1 MFSTEMRGAGAPVEI
16 AAIAVAATNLLHQ
29 TMLYTPVV
37 GPALLAIGG
46 AGCYR
51 QANKVRNGRGSL
63 MIRVVIGVVTVIVLV
78 AAIAVVRTLT
88 LSPPSAFTLP
98 AAAPVVADSRAVA
111 QHLGAA
117 VRFKTISYGGGQRE
131 AEKDEALGQFRDWMV
146 KTYPNFNKVAKR
158 EVIGQSVVYTWP
170 GRNAGLK
177 PILLMAHMDVVPVVP
192 GTERSWSHAPF
203 SGDVGGGY
211 VWGRGAIDD
220 KGSLVMILEAAE
232 RLAEEGVAPERTIMF
247 AFGQDEEVGGRDGNA
262 VIAKTLAARGIHF
275 FFVLDEGG
283 AIVDE
288 PFAGVQKP
296 IAFVAVEEKGYLSLV
311 LVAHGEGGHS
321 SRPTRDMAIVRLAD
335 AVLKVI
341 NHPFASG
348 LDSVQREKLGVIAPY
363 VPFGQRLL
371 LANLWL
377 TGPIVDRFIALNP
390 EGEARLRT
398 TIAPTMIQGG
408 VKDNVLPP
416 EARATINFRLHPR
429 DTIAGVVE
437 HVRKAIDDPKVDV
450 VVLNESQEE
459 ASPIADIQGPA
470 YQYLVAQIR
479 DSFNGIPVAP
489 DMTTGATDSR
499 YYAGMADAVFRLD
512 PFHFGQG
519 DLSRVHGTNERLAIR
534 DLAPAVGFYMRLI
547 ENAK

>member
-1 MFSTEMRGAGAPVEI
+1 MKRI
-16 AAIAVAATNLLHQ
+16 
-29 TMLYTPVV
+29 
-37 GPALLAIGG
+37 
-46 AGCYR
+46 
-51 QANKVRNGRGSL
+51 
-63 MIRVVIGVVTVIVLV
+63 VIGVVTVIILV
-78 AAIAVVRTLT
+78 VAIAVIRTFLVAKPEAAT
-88 LSPPSAFTLP
+88 QATP
-98 AAAPVVADSRAVA
+98 AIAVDARAVA

-117 VRFKTISYGGGQRE
+117 VRFRTISYGGGAHE
-131 AEKDEALGQFRDWMV
+131 AEKDAALAQFRDWMV

-158 EVIGQSVVYTWP
+158 ELIGQSVVYTWP
-170 GRNAGLK
+170 GKNAALK

-192 GTERSWSHAPF
+192 GTERSWPHAPF
-203 SGDVGGGY
+203 SGDVAGGY

-220 KGSLVMILEAAE
+220 KGSLIMILEAAE
-232 RLAEEGVAPERTIMF
+232 RLANAGVAPERTIMF
-247 AFGQDEEVGGRDGNA
+247 AFGQDEEVGGSQGNA
-262 VIAKTLAARGIHF
+262 VIAKTLAARGLHF

-288 PFAGVQKP
+288 PFAGVEKP
-296 IAFVAVEEKGYLSLV
+296 IAVVAVEEKGYLSLE

-335 AVLKVI
+335 AVLKVVD
-341 NHPFASG
+341 HPFASG
-348 LDSVQREKLGVIAPY
+348 LDDVQREKLAVIAPY
-363 VPFGQRLL
+363 VPFPQRLL

-377 TGPIVDRFIALNP
+377 TAPIVDRFIALSP
-390 EGEARLRT
+390 EGEARLHT
-398 TIAPTMIQGG
+398 TIAPTIIQGG

-429 DTIAGVVE
+429 DTIAGVIE

-450 VVLNESQEE
+450 IALNEFNEE
-459 ASPIADIQGPA
+459 ASPIADIHGPA
-470 YQYLVAQIR
+470 YQYLVAQIKG
-479 DSFNGIPVAP
+479 SFNGLPVAP

-512 PFHFGQG
+512 PFHFGAG

-547 ENAK
+547 QNAK

>member
-1 MFSTEMRGAGAPVEI
+1 MTRFVVGVVAVIVLVVAIALIRTFSLPQPTAVTPA
-16 AAIAVAATNLLHQ
+16 AAIAVDA
-29 TMLYTPVV
+29 
-37 GPALLAIGG
+37 
-46 AGCYR
+46 
-51 QANKVRNGRGSL
+51 RG
-63 MIRVVIGVVTVIVLV
+63 
-78 AAIAVVRTLT
+78 
-88 LSPPSAFTLP
+88 
-98 AAAPVVADSRAVA
+98 VA

-117 VRFKTISYGGGQRE
+117 VRFKTVSYGGGQYE
-131 AEKDEALGQFRDWMV
+131 AEKDAALGQLRDWMV
-146 KTYPNFNKVAKR
+146 KTYPDFNKAAKR
-158 EVIGQSVVYTWP
+158 EVIGQSVVYTWS
-170 GRNAGLK
+170 GSNTALK

-192 GTERSWSHAPF
+192 GTERSWAHAPF

-220 KGSLVMILEAAE
+220 KGCLVTILEAAE
-232 RLAEEGVAPERTIMF
+232 RLAKQGFTPERTIMF
-247 AFGQDEEVGGRDGNA
+247 AFGQDEEVGGRQGNA
-262 VIAKTLAARGIHF
+262 VIARTLAARGLHF

-321 SRPTRDMAIVRLAD
+321 SRPTRDMAIPRLAD
-335 AVLKVI
+335 AVLKVVD
-341 NHPFASG
+341 HPFASG
-348 LDSVQREKLGVIAPY
+348 LDSVEREKLSVIAPY
-363 VPFGQRLL
+363 VPFPQRLL

-377 TGPIVDRFIALNP
+377 TEPIVDRFIALNP
-390 EGEARLRT
+390 EGEARLHT
-398 TIAPTMIQGG
+398 TIAPTIIQGG

-429 DTIAGVVE
+429 DTIAGTIE

-450 VVLNESQEE
+450 VALNESQEE
-459 ASPIADIQGPA
+459 ASPVADIHGPA
-470 YQYLVAQIR
+470 YQYLVTQIR

-519 DLSRVHGTNERLAIR
+519 DLARVHGTNERLAIR
-534 DLAPAVGFYMRLI
+534 DLAPAVGFYMLVM